1 MNHQLERAAVAQSH
15 GGEVAPERNECGVWS
30 MASRKR
36 WWSGALSTSQ
46 SMSAPVSQMSA
57 AALPAGTK
65 QLALVAALG
74 QRSDDPRTARLGM
87 ASVLLQHQ
95 GQVLADEF
103 RTRNL
108 ALASGAGEQPIVV
121 WIQRDRGRFLP
132 R

>member
-1 MNHQLERAAVAQSH
+1 
-15 GGEVAPERNECGVWS
+15 
-30 MASRKR
+30 
-36 WWSGALSTSQ
+36 
-46 SMSAPVSQMSA
+46 MSA
-57 AALPAGTK
+57 AALLAGTK

-74 QRSDDPRTARLGM
+74 QRSDDPRIARLGM

-121 WIQRDRGRFLP
+121 SGSSAIVVAFFRDSAMEVI
-132 R
+132 